1 MVTLYSRGLA
11 IGGPAVLLAV
21 LVADPRWTDQ
31 LAEIA
36 ILVSAAVA
44 LRGLQIPLSKYSY
57 LTQTGLVALT
67 GSLLVGVPATALA
80 IAVSVLVADWLWHKK
95 MFSAALV
102 NLGREVLALVGAY
115 GVYALM
121 VRAAGVAPGLHV
133 EMLLPLVLLGLAYFG
148 FSRLLFYFAL
158 TIRGKLE
165 RDERMLI
172 FRYECI
178 SFGATIIAAATL
190 VGTVVFWPP
199 EVWLIVAA
207 LLTFLGLLFKTM
219 LEEAISAEELNKI
232 HAVEAVITSTGAI
245 FASTG
250 ARTAACSSPTGGR
263 SGAST
268 GASRRRTRWRCASR
282 WCSAARRS

>member
-1 MVTLYSRGLA
+1 LARAVRGATGFLYLISRLGVTGARDRVPPDLA
-11 IGGPAVLLAV
+11 EHVARVRAASPLPLAV
-21 LVADPRWTDQ
+21 GFGISTPAQARATAQ
-31 LAEIA
+31 LADGVVVGSA
-36 ILVSAAVA
+36 LVDA
-44 LRGLQIPLSKYSY
+44 LGS
-57 LTQTGLVALT
+57 GALT
-67 GSLLVGVPATALA
+67 GGLVVGVPATALA
-80 IAVSVLVADWLWHKK
+80 ITASVLTTDWLWHKK
-95 MFSAALV
+95 MFTAALV

-115 GVYALM
+115 GVYALI

-133 EMLLPLVLLGLAYFG
+133 EMLLPLVLFGLAYFG

-207 LLTFLGLLFKTM
+207 LLTFLGLL
-219 LEEAISAEELNKI
+219 
-232 HAVEAVITSTGAI
+232 
-245 FASTG
+245 
-250 ARTAACSSPTGGR
+250 
-263 SGAST
+263 
-268 GASRRRTRWRCASR
+268 
-282 WCSAARRS
+282 

>member
-1 MVTLYSRGLA
+1 
-11 IGGPAVLLAV
+11 
-21 LVADPRWTDQ
+21 
-31 LAEIA
+31 
-36 ILVSAAVA
+36 
-44 LRGLQIPLSKYSY
+44 
-57 LTQTGLVALT
+57 
-67 GSLLVGVPATALA
+67 
-80 IAVSVLVADWLWHKK
+80 
-95 MFSAALV
+95 
-102 NLGREVLALVGAY
+102 
-115 GVYALM
+115 
-121 VRAAGVAPGLHV
+121 
-133 EMLLPLVLLGLAYFG
+133 MLLPLVLLGLSYFG

-232 HAVEAVITSTGAI
+232 HAVEAVITSNI
-245 FASTG
+245 SLEEDRKST
-250 ARTAACSSPTGGR
+250 RLNSSHLVISYAVFCLKKKKMTQR
-263 SGAST
+263 K
-268 GASRRRTRWRCASR
+268 R
-282 WCSAARRS
+282 

>member
-1 MVTLYSRGLA
+1 EPAAARGGIRHQHAGAGARHGSTGGRRRRGERPGRRAGIGGAPRRRAPDPRPGRRGTRERGVTANRLVTLYSRGLA
-11 IGGPAVLLAV
+11 IGGPVVLLAV

-31 LAEIA
+31 L
-36 ILVSAAVA
+36 
-44 LRGLQIPLSKYSY
+44 
-57 LTQTGLVALT
+57 
-67 GSLLVGVPATALA
+67 LA
-80 IAVSVLVADWLWHKK
+80 IAI
-95 MFSAALV
+95 
-102 NLGREVLALVGAY
+102 
-115 GVYALM
+115 
-121 VRAAGVAPGLHV
+121 VRAAAVAPGLHV
-133 EMLLPLVLLGLAYFG
+133 EMLLPLVLFGLAYFG

-232 HAVEAVITSTGAI
+232 HAVEAVITSNI
-245 FASTG
+245 SL
-250 ARTAACSSPTGGR
+250 
-263 SGAST
+263 
-268 GASRRRTRWRCASR
+268 
-282 WCSAARRS
+282 